1 VLSLSRCGLA
11 VVALCLVAT
20 VAMTSEQRIVL
31 DDAHAMHAGNDSA
44 SPYRMTAA
52 KVLIIDAS
60 EYELKPPDGVGPPNA
75 IHIKIAP
82 AGYYRVPL
90 DSSGVHRI
98 DGSAQPLEASK
109 ALVDFKSGQ
118 TVVFAIVND
127 NFDSMTDDE
136 LQFKVIW
143 AGMIRVD

>member
-1 VLSLSRCGLA
+1 MSLLRLCQV
-11 VVALCLVAT
+11 VVALCLVTT
-20 VAMTSEQRIVL
+20 VAMASEQRIVL

-44 SPYRMTAA
+44 SPYRMTPA
-52 KVLIIDAS
+52 KVLMIDAS

-90 DSSGVHRI
+90 DGSGVHRI
-98 DGSAQPLEASK
+98 DSSAQPLEASK

-136 LQFKVIW
+136 LQFTVIW
-143 AGMIRVD
+143 AGMITVD